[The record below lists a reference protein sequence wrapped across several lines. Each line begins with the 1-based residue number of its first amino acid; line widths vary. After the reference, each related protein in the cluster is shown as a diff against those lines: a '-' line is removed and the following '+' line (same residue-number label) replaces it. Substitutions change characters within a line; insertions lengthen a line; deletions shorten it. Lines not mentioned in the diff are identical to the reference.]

1 MAWLNSAYVTFE
13 KRYKLKKIVFNDISV
28 SFEPLLLFWLISH
41 CFDKGE
47 YLSDDR
53 RVQWILV
60 CELNTKIQKNKLVN
74 VLFILYCQVKRQF
87 HLLLNLFALFRQHL
101 EVLLVIR
108 VLVFN
113 VALYLLDVKINWLRK
128 SNLSFSIISWLSESY
143 RLIENVVS
151 VVLKFLVYR
160 RIVFLFCFYL
170 IIQFLYIWL
179 FLFSCR
185 YQKRLIVWLM
195 LRNLISRFRK
205 RLFIKL
211 SYSAFSKFILMNW
224 FWTLWFFSFSLL
236 FRDFFLSS
244 LLFIVTMEIFLAKTF
259 HHLILFFAITSF
271 LIATVNELLGKV
283 KTSPDLMSC
292 MHNWL
297 DFVVNPFG
305 YLLLLFAMVHLIVYL
320 LLFQFF

>member
-1 MAWLNSAYVTFE
+1 M
-13 KRYKLKKIVFNDISV
+13 
-28 SFEPLLLFWLISH
+28 LFWLIFH

-60 CELNTKIQKNKLVN
+60 CELNTKIKENKLVN
-74 VLFILYCQVKRQF
+74 VLFILDCQVKRQF
-87 HLLLNLFALFRQHL
+87 HLLLDLFALFRQHL
-101 EVLLVIR
+101 EVFLVIR

-113 VALYLLDVKINWLRK
+113 VTLYLLDVKINWLRK
-128 SNLSFSIISWLSESY
+128 SSLSVTIISWLSESY

-151 VVLKFLVYR
+151 VVLKFLVYG

-170 IIQFLYIWL
+170 ILQSLYIWL
-179 FLFSCR
+179 FLFRCR

-195 LRNLISRFRK
+195 LRNFISRFRK
-205 RLFIKL
+205 RLLIKF
-211 SYSAFSKFILMNW
+211 SYSSFSKFILMNW
-224 FWTLWFFSFSLL
+224 FWTLWFFSFSLI
-236 FRDFFLSS
+236 FQDFFLSS
-244 LLFIVTMEIFLAKTF
+244 LLFIVTMEIFLAKAL
-259 HHLILFFAITSF
+259 HHLILFFAVTSF
-271 LIATVNELLGKV
+271 LIATANKLLGKV
-283 KTSPDLMSC
+283 KTRPDLMSC

-297 DFVVNPFG
+297 YFVINPFG